1 MKNGVWRF
9 RLTFEFKR
17 MKNWVKIF
25 IIYDLFVSKFN
36 LSLCTFKL
44 LRIIKNA
51 EARIVIYYIIL
62 VESFSIFFF
71 FIKILAI

>member
-1 MKNGVWRF
+1 
-9 RLTFEFKR
+9 

-51 EARIVIYYIIL
+51 EVRIVIYYIIQAL